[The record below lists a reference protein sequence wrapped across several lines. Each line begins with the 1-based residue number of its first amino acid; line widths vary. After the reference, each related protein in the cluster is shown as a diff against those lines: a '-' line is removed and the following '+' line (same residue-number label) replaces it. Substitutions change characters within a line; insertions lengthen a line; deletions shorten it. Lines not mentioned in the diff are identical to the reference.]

1 MLTART
7 IRTKA
12 TIPRLVLLALF
23 ALGGTACADAGGLLP
38 IDELPGA
45 SEEASEDPGAAEGD
59 DEASEPAEE
68 PSDAAADDAD
78 EAAADDDE
86 AVEPITTEDIERICA
101 DEDASATT
109 ADELAPLV
117 GTTPE
122 TFEELVCSSVA
133 S

>member
-7 IRTKA
+7 NRTKA
-12 TIPRLVLLALF
+12 TIPRLVLLALL

-45 SEEASEDPGAAEGD
+45 GEEASEDPSAAEGD
-59 DEASEPAEE
+59 DEASEPADE
-68 PSDAAADDAD
+68 PSDAPADDA
-78 EAAADDDE
+78 E

-117 GTTPE
+117 GTSPE
-122 TFEELVCSSVA
+122 AFEDLVCSSVA